1 MKTWI
6 VLATTVGVVLLGAA
20 ALTWLGR
27 DDDESSRAFPTLAP
41 DDPGPIHVHGLGINP
56 ADGSLYIATH
66 TGLYRTKPG
75 KTRAERV
82 TDRLQDTMGF
92 AVAGPDRF
100 LGSGHPDLRD
110 ELPPLLG
117 LIRSEDAGR
126 TWQPISLLGEAD
138 FHVLRSAGRRVYG
151 FDSSNQRLML
161 SRDGGKTWS
170 RRSHPEPLVDL
181 APNPDD
187 ARGLVA
193 AGESGLHDSRD
204 EGRTWRPLGGPPSL
218 LAWPARAALLRID
231 AAGTVSVSRDG
242 GRRWRRRGQIGGQ
255 PAAFLA
261 DSSQELYAAL
271 HDGTVK
277 RSADGGKTWKVRSAP
292 D

>member
-6 VLATTVGVVLLGAA
+6 VLATTVGVVLIGAA

-27 DDDESSRAFPTLAP
+27 DDDEPSRAFPTLAP
-41 DDPGPIHVHGLGINP
+41 EDPGPIHVHGLGINP

-66 TGLYRTKPG
+66 TGLYRTEPG
-75 KTRAERV
+75 ETRAERV
-82 TDRLQDTMGF
+82 TDRFQDTMGF

-126 TWQPISLLGEAD
+126 SWEPVSLLGEAD
-138 FHVLRSAGRRVYG
+138 FHILRSAGRRVYG

-161 SRDGGKTWS
+161 SRDGGKTWI

-181 APNPDD
+181 APDPDG
-187 ARGLVA
+187 ARRLVA
-193 AGESGLHDSRD
+193 SGETGLHASRD
-204 EGRTWRPLGGPPSL
+204 EGRTWRPLGGSPSL
-218 LAWPARAALLRID
+218 LAWPAKGALFRID
-231 AAGTVSVSRDG
+231 GVGAVGVSPDG
-242 GRRWRRRGQIGGQ
+242 GRRWRPRGEIGGQ

-261 DSSQELYAAL
+261 QGSRELYAAL

-277 RSADGGKTWKVRSAP
+277 RSTDGGRTWELRSAP